1 MPMPHQIEADGHT
14 WRVTNF
20 EQDRRREVRTIV
32 FHCLSN
38 SQRPYRVVEVP
49 DDIMGDREIGGLSA
63 DELTRM
69 FEQSQ
74 PMDYSHDAAM
84 RPASRGHGHASA
96 P

>member
-1 MPMPHQIEADGHT
+1 MPHQIEADGHT

-63 DELTRM
+63 EELARM
-69 FEQSQ
+69 FDQSQ
-74 PMDYSHDAAM
+74 TMDYSHDAAM
-84 RPASRGHGHASA
+84 RSARVDEGKSHA